1 MTLTIPKHIDA
12 AAIASAPV
20 TYAWNKKI
28 GLKLVETEG
37 DNTRLF
43 RAIDEADFRGKMG
56 LGLALVEWVV
66 WRLSGLTDV
75 SDALLRL
82 EAGWA
87 TLDRPELA
95 PGLDYDLP
103 DEHVLEPVLRPL
115 EQALLALGDLAR
127 QYADGNI
134 YLAETVE
141 RVAGLARHIA
151 PDPKAFDAWLAT
163 VLRTLAAA
171 RPRNAT
177 YDQDLE
183 VFDYAHE
190 APVSRDSFGATFTE
204 DDATRAAHAAFLQGL
219 DARTNP
225 YLAA

>member
-1 MTLTIPKHIDA
+1 MTLFMPPYIA
-12 AAIASAPV
+12 AAGIANAPV

-43 RAIDEADFRGKMG
+43 RAINEADFRAKMG

-75 SDALLRL
+75 SDALQRV
-82 EAGWA
+82 EAGWV
-87 TLDRPELA
+87 TIDRPELS
-95 PGLDYDLP
+95 PSLDYDLP
-103 DEHVLEPVLRPL
+103 DDHVLEPVLRPL
-115 EQALLALGDLAR
+115 EQSLMTLGDLAR

-141 RVAGLARHIA
+141 RQAELARHVA
-151 PDPKAFDAWLAT
+151 PDPKAFEAWLAS
-163 VLRTLAAA
+163 VLRSLAAA

-177 YDQDLE
+177 YDPDLE

-190 APVSRDSFGATFTE
+190 ASVSRASFDATYVE
-204 DDATRAAHAAFLQGL
+204 DDATRAAHATFTQNL
-219 DARTNP
+219 DIKANP
-225 YLAA
+225 YLVT